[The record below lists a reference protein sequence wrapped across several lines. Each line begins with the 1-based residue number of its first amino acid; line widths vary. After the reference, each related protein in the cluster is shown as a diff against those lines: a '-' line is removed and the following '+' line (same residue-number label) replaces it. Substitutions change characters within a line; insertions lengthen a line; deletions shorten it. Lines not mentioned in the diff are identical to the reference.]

1 MTDKK
6 EPLKVNFAPGC
17 FDHFEGTQEEL
28 DAFQAEILSM
38 FENMSAEDLE
48 AQSRPV
54 SVDALLDDEDIS
66 DDQFENIL
74 QALVGNPDRKL
85 H

>member
-6 EPLKVNFAPGC
+6 ATSIEFAPGC

-28 DAFQAEILSM
+28 DALKEDIQRM
-38 FENMSAEDLE
+38 FESGELE
-48 AQSRPV
+48 ANAV
-54 SVDALLDDEDIS
+54 ELDMDELYE
-66 DDQFENIL
+66 DDPECAEAIFRSLDTEFPRN
-74 QALVGNPDRKL
+74 L